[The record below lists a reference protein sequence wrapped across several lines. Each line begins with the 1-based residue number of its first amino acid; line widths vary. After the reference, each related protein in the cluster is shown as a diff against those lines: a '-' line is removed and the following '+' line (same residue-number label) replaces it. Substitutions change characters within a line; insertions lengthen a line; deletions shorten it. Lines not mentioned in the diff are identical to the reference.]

1 MRGNPEQPI
10 QQDLLQR
17 GYNRRDVGR
26 IAALFG
32 AGVAVAQAGRP
43 AWAAAAPA
51 PAPATRVLLD
61 SNECWTGP
69 MTAGIRAAE
78 DIMARCNRYLPGD
91 EREDFIRAVTAV
103 EGVGHDWVS
112 PWPGSS
118 DPLSRTVVTFCSP
131 TRGLV
136 SADPTFELAWET
148 AAWLG
153 VPVRKVPLMPDYRHD
168 VRAMLAADPQ
178 AGLYYVCTPNNP
190 TGTITPLEDIAWLLK
205 NKPAGAKVLVDEA
218 YIHFTDRPSAAR
230 LLPES
235 TDLIVLRTF
244 SKLFGMAG
252 MRMGYAMTHPDNI
265 AKMQRYDG
273 DVLSGSLPLPSLVC
287 ATASLGQTR
296 EIALRRSQ
304 LRSEL
309 AFVTAEL
316 NKRGY
321 ATLPSE
327 ANMLMVDWGGPPAKA
342 MREKFRALGIEI
354 GRSWAIW
361 PGKSRITVTT
371 RAETLAM
378 LRALDRIRAA

>member
-1 MRGNPEQPI
+1 
-10 QQDLLQR
+10 
-17 GYNRRDVGR
+17 
-26 IAALFG
+26 
-32 AGVAVAQAGRP
+32 
-43 AWAAAAPA
+43 
-51 PAPATRVLLD
+51 
-61 SNECWTGP
+61 
-69 MTAGIRAAE
+69 
-78 DIMARCNRYLPGD
+78 MARCNRYLPGD

-112 PWPGSS
+112 PWPGSN

-136 SADPTFELAWET
+136 SADPTFELAWDT

-153 VPVRKVPLMPDYRHD
+153 VPVRKVPLTPDYRHD

-342 MREKFRALGIEI
+342 MREKEALERASKPTFGKPSLRVIRGAFYDQPRLVPVAHD
-354 GRSWAIW
+354 GFDD
-361 PGKSRITVTT
+361 PGPS
-371 RAETLAM
+371 
-378 LRALDRIRAA
+378 AA